1 MATSTRESIEYQ
13 ALARCFAKLT
23 IAFKASTL
31 LISNELYSTGIISR
45 EEHGKLLTVGVSDEM
60 KATEMVKSVV
70 DLVLV
75 CPGKYYDF
83 MSLPAFKEECFR
95 PLHEEITAVYG
106 ECICNYLRLQ
116 LDFRPILHNLQS
128 H

>member
-31 LISNELYSTGIISR
+31 LISNELYSMGMISP
-45 EEHGKLLTVGVSDEM
+45 EVHSKLLTVGVSDDL

-95 PLHEEITAVYG
+95 PIHDEITAVYG
-106 ECICNYLRLQ
+106 KCICTALCKIDVTN
-116 LDFRPILHNLQS
+116 D
-128 H
+128 